1 MFSVASSYHALK
13 RVAAA
18 TLAGG
23 LLALSAAPAANAAG
37 YTGPWFV
44 PDKPYA
50 TTAQWVPGNTI
61 TVGELADPD
70 VFQEN
75 GTYYAYGTTAGGR
88 NVPLITST
96 DLKNWTTNKQYR
108 PYPFVQMDNGSTQLI
123 QNGGDPWYNDTL
135 AVPGSWAKRQ
145 PASYQCNANTSGCY
159 EIWAPSVEKLS
170 NGKYVMAYVAVN
182 RYDGNAIG
190 QQCIGLA
197 VSDKPTGPF
206 IDTSS
211 QPVQCGSDPKG
222 ALDPDLFRDANGKLY
237 MYWKN
242 EGTPTTR
249 TNFWVQEVS
258 ADGKRLVTSA
268 QKMGLETQ
276 ALKTT
281 TEATKWRWFE
291 TWEMPLIENPSMVK
305 YGGSYYMFYSASEYS
320 TNKYR
325 TGYAKCSSPTGPCT
339 RVQNTPIMSTD
350 ASQNMFGPG
359 GASAFVDKNGALRVA
374 YAAWLSVNG
383 QGAADYNHCLN
394 STKVSY
400 FEYALS
406 DKRCS
411 MSNQRFFHVATVE
424 RDSNGMMAVSRKSEF
439 VPTLGRASTQLSFN
453 DVKST
458 DMFATE
464 ITWLA
469 RTGITTGWSDGT
481 YKPVTPIER
490 GAMAA
495 FMYRLAG
502 SPQFNAPSTPSFSD
516 VHRDHPFYK
525 EIEWMKAAGI
535 TRGNPD
541 GTFDPQGRV
550 SREAMAAF
558 IYRASGQPA
567 HSGTTGFTDMHMTG
581 FKKEIS
587 WFKTQGIATGWEDGS
602 FRPQDPVNRDA
613 MAAFMYRFTQK
624 GPMIGY
630 P

>member
-1 MFSVASSYHALK
+1 MFSVASSYRALK

-18 TLAGG
+18 TLAAG
-23 LLALSAAPAANAAG
+23 LLALSTTPAATAAG

-44 PDKPYA
+44 GNKPYA

-96 DLKNWTTNKQYR
+96 DLKNWTTNTTYR
-108 PYPFVQMDNGSTQLI
+108 PTSSVRMDNGSI
-123 QNGGDPWYNDTL
+123 YSVQNAGDPWYNDTL

-145 PASYQCNANTSGCY
+145 PASYQCNTSTSGCY

-281 TEATKWRWFE
+281 TQATNWRWYE
-291 TWEMPLIENPSMVK
+291 TWEMPLIENPSMVR
-305 YGGSYYMFYSASEYS
+305 YDGSYYMFYSASEYS
-320 TNKYR
+320 TSKYR
-325 TGYAKCSSPTGPCT
+325 TGYAKCSGPTGPCT
-339 RVQNTPIMSTD
+339 RLQNTPIMSSD
-350 ASQNMFGPG
+350 ASQNIFGPG
-359 GASAFVDKNGALRVA
+359 GASAFVDKAGTLRLA

-383 QGAADYNHCLN
+383 QGAADYNHCLI
-394 STKVSY
+394 STKVSF
-400 FEYALS
+400 FEYALA

-411 MSNQRFFHVATVE
+411 MPNQRFFHVATLE

-439 VPTLGRASTQLSFN
+439 LPTLGRASTQLSFK
-453 DVKST
+453 DVQPST
-458 DMFATE
+458 PFATE

-469 RTGITTGWSDGT
+469 RTGITTGWSDAT
-481 YKPVTPIER
+481 YRPLAPIER

-502 SPQFNAPSTPSFSD
+502 SPQFTAPTSPSFSD
-516 VHRDHPFYK
+516 VPRSHPFYQ
-525 EIEWMKAAGI
+525 EIEWMRATGI
-535 TRGNPD
+535 TQGNPD
-541 GTFDPQGRV
+541 GTFGPQKAV

-558 IYRASGQPA
+558 IYRASGKPA
-567 HSGTTGFTDMHMTG
+567 HSGTTGFTDMDKTG
-581 FKKEIS
+581 FKQEVS
-587 WFKTQGIATGWEDGS
+587 WFKSQGIATGWPDGT
-602 FRPQDPVNRDA
+602 FRPQDSVNRDA